1 MSEGA
6 RVVEFRRRGGWA
18 RALADGHLDRLR
30 SRAQWA
36 RVRGT
41 ALRQE
46 IDELVRQFSED
57 DLTVRSG
64 PRRGEPLGAAGR
76 RARLKRLAILHR
88 EYWQAADAE
97 AHLQAILESLE
108 MPGMDDEGEPPE
120 AAEIDMEWASEEGE
134 RWVRSV
140 LGLPGPAER
149 EDD

>member
-6 RVVEFRRRGGWA
+6 RLVEFRRRGGWA

-30 SRAQWA
+30 RRAQWA
-36 RVRGT
+36 QVRGT
-41 ALRQE
+41 ALGRE

-64 PRRGEPLGAAGR
+64 PRRGEPLGTPGR

-88 EYWQAADAE
+88 EYWQAVDAE
-97 AHLQAILESLE
+97 AHLRAILESLE
-108 MPGMDDEGEPPE
+108 MPGMNDEEARD
-120 AAEIDMEWASEEGE
+120 AAEIDMNPASEEGK

-140 LGLPGPAER
+140 LELPGPAER

>member
-1 MSEGA
+1 M
-6 RVVEFRRRGGWA
+6 
-18 RALADGHLDRLR
+18 ADGHLDRLR

-41 ALRQE
+41 ALGRE
-46 IDELVRQFSED
+46 IDELVRQFSEN

-64 PRRGEPLGAAGR
+64 PRRGEALGIPGR

-88 EYWQAADAE
+88 EYWQAVDRE
-97 AHLQAILESLE
+97 AHLRGILESLE
-108 MPGMDDEGEPPE
+108 MPAMNDEGDPE
-120 AAEIDMEWASEEGE
+120 VPEIDLEAASEEGK

-140 LGLPGPAER
+140 LELPGPAER